1 MSVEEILQ
9 QAKSLSPDDQSR
21 LVSELARA
29 VLARRL
35 RQTAQSVPGPLPI
48 TDEELNRLIKEARGE
63 VIRAPRD

>member
-35 RQTAQSVPGPLPI
+35 RQTTQSASRPLPV
-48 TDEELNRLIKEARGE
+48 TDQELNRLIHEARGE